1 MLQYSKLHYL
11 MWIQALKMLHRK
23 VHPEEITEKQFDNI
37 QKSEKKGMPH
47 EAASRIGGDDE
58 NDMFGQPASKKS
70 EKSTK
75 KLSSSGICSAS
86 TTNGG
91 HWIKTD
97 SDCKYCN
104 K

>member
-1 MLQYSKLHYL
+1 
-11 MWIQALKMLHRK
+11 MWMQALKMLHKK
-23 VHPEEITEKQFDNI
+23 VYPEEITEKQFDNI
-37 QKSEKKGMPH
+37 QKSEKRGMH
-47 EAASRIGGDDE
+47 ENEMVS
-58 NDMFGQPASKKS
+58 QPANKKS

-75 KLSSSGICSAS
+75 KLSSSDICSGS